1 MGVAVQVNDRIGRR
15 MRLQDLNV
23 LMTVAESGSMGKAA
37 QILNISQP
45 AISRSIAELENALGV
60 RLFDRHRQGIEPTEY
75 GRALLNCSVAV
86 FDDLREGVKSI
97 EYLADPA
104 AGEVRIGCNPFLA
117 ASFVPALVD
126 RFSRRFPR
134 IVIHIV
140 TARLET
146 LHRELNER
154 NVDLVITRRFGSIA
168 DERMDFEFLYD
179 EPYVIVAGLQSP
191 WVRRR
196 RIELA
201 ELVSEPWA
209 LPAPKSVSAS
219 VAMEAFRARGL
230 DYPRSTVVTDNAQAR
245 IALVAAGR
253 FLTILPSALR
263 FPAGQPDIR
272 VLPVEPQMAEMP
284 VGVVTLKNRTLSPVA
299 KLFIQHA
306 TEVAKPLVKRK

>member
-1 MGVAVQVNDRIGRR
+1 MGVAVLVSDRIGRR
-15 MRLQDLNV
+15 MRLQDLHV

-37 QILNISQP
+37 LILNISQP

-75 GRALLNCSVAV
+75 GRALLNCGVAV
-86 FDDLREGVKSI
+86 FDDLRQGVKSI
-97 EYLADPA
+97 EYLADPT

-117 ASFVPALVD
+117 ANFVPAVID
-126 RFSRRFPR
+126 RLSRRFPR
-134 IVIHIV
+134 IMIHLV
-140 TARLET
+140 TAT
-146 LHRELNER
+146 TQALHRELRER

-168 DERMDFEFLYD
+168 DERMGFEFLYD
-179 EPYVIVAGLQSP
+179 EPYVVVAGAQSP

-209 LPAPKSVSAS
+209 LPAPKSVGAS

-245 IALVAAGR
+245 KASIATDAPTD
-253 FLTILPSALR
+253 FLPDSRISGSCPLNRKWRKCQLGSLP
-263 FPAGQPDIR
+263 
-272 VLPVEPQMAEMP
+272 
-284 VGVVTLKNRTLSPVA
+284 
-299 KLFIQHA
+299 
-306 TEVAKPLVKRK
+306 